1 MVTAIYQ
8 GTFDPITNGHLDIA
22 RRAAGLFDRLI
33 LAVFDTPEK
42 ALLFST
48 EERLAMT
55 RRAVQSLPNVE
66 VEAYRG
72 LTVEFAKE
80 MGVAAMIRG
89 LRSISDFDNEFAMNM
104 MNRKLHPEI
113 STVFLITS
121 DEYAFVSSSLIK
133 EVAQYGGNIHD
144 LVPENVA
151 VALRE
156 KFRIPV
162 S

>member
-1 MVTAIYQ
+1 
-8 GTFDPITNGHLDIA
+8 
-22 RRAAGLFDRLI
+22 
-33 LAVFDTPEK
+33 
-42 ALLFST
+42 
-48 EERLAMT
+48 MT

-72 LTVEFAKE
+72 LTVEFARE
-80 MGVAAMIRG
+80 MGVTAMIRG
-89 LRSISDFDNEFAMNM
+89 LRSITDFDNEFAMNM

-133 EVAQYGGNIHD
+133 EVAQYGGNIDD

>member
-22 RRAAGLFDRLI
+22 RRTAGLFDRLI

-42 ALLFST
+42 TVLFST

-72 LTVEFAKE
+72 LTVEFARE

-121 DEYAFVSSSLIK
+121 EEYAFVSSSLSK
-133 EVAQYGGNIHD
+133 EVAQYGGNIDD